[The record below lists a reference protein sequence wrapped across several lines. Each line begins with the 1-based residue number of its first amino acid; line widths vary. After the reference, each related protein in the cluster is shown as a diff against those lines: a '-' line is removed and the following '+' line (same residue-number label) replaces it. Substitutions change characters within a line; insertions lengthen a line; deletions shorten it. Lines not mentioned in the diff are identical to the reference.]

1 MPRFENLLKREI
13 EVLREGRELLSNY
26 IEGLEAQR
34 KVEPA
39 DLRMA
44 VHAMQIIFEN
54 FHLGK
59 ELKLL
64 YPALKNSVGWA
75 DVTPDDLQRIELN
88 QFKHS
93 KVAKTMLE
101 LRLAIELYENNNLD
115 QKRLLWNLKEFVE
128 LIASHTEVEHE
139 ELMQIARRTLTASE
153 EIELRKRARDFDQ
166 GVGLDVM
173 SRAKQ
178 IVAALRLSKRSV
190 AV

>member
-13 EVLREGRELLSNY
+13 EVLRDGSELLSNY
-26 IEGLEAQR
+26 VEGLEAGR

-44 VHAMQIIFEN
+44 VHAMQIIFES

-75 DVTPDDLQRIELN
+75 DATPDDLQRIELN
-88 QFKHS
+88 KFKHS

-115 QKRLLWNLKEFVE
+115 HKRLLWNLKAFVE

-139 ELMQIARRTLTASE
+139 ELMKIARRTLTAPE
-153 EIELRKRARDFDQ
+153 EIELRKHARDFDQ